1 MRTDSSNGDS
11 KNGDTNRHRVEA
23 FVLQH
28 RPRFVCARCISAAI
42 GIRASAV
49 QRVATLLEGS
59 PAYARVNA
67 PCTLCGKTRLAV
79 RAAAATEAHTAS

>member
-1 MRTDSSNGDS
+1 MPTASNGDHT
-11 KNGDTNRHRVEA
+11 NGGTNRHRVEA

-28 RPRFVCARCISAAI
+28 RPQFVCARCISAAV
-42 GIRASAV
+42 GIRPSAV

-67 PCTLCGKTRLAV
+67 PCALCGKTRLTV
-79 RAAAATEAHTAS
+79 RAAAADTEARTAR